1 MLTYIKDHLDAVE
14 VEDLLFFDP
23 DIDPKLDPTQYKVFL
38 NPQLYKVFEPY
49 NTRSL
54 NPKP

>member
-23 DIDPKLDPTQYKVFL
+23 DIDPKLDPTQYKVF
-38 NPQLYKVFEPY
+38 
-49 NTRSL
+49 
-54 NPKP
+54 